1 MNLIILNFTFLKN
14 SQIQENN
21 KKITSKI
28 IIADKDK
35 EDNASE
41 NDDSPTTEEEEEE
54 EDSTTT
60 KTTLIKR
67 SDSPGLDL
75 SVFQP
80 RGKRKCVIQNELK
93 KQRTDNWYSDEEEEE
108 EEEEEVCTITGHI

>member
-14 SQIQENN
+14 SLIQENN

-35 EDNASE
+35 EDNAIE
-41 NDDSPTTEEEEEE
+41 NDDSPTTEEEEE
-54 EDSTTT
+54 DSATT

-108 EEEEEVCTITGHI
+108 EEEEEVCTITGPI

>member
-35 EDNASE
+35 EDNAIE
-41 NDDSPTTEEEEEE
+41 NDDSPTTEEEE

-108 EEEEEVCTITGHI
+108 EEEEEVCTITGPI

>member
-35 EDNASE
+35 EVNASE
-41 NDDSPTTEEEEEE
+41 NDDSPTTEEE
-54 EDSTTT
+54 DSATT

-93 KQRTDNWYSDEEEEE
+93 KQRTDNWYSDEEEDE